1 MNRFNLS
8 AWAIAH
14 RSIVYFLMLAI
25 VVVGIASYL
34 RLGRNEDPTFTI
46 KTMVVQAQWPGA
58 TLEDTLLQ
66 VTERIERKLQETPHL
81 DYLKS
86 YTKAGQSTVFV
97 YLKGSTGPTAVS
109 DTWYQVRKKVHD
121 IEPTLPLGVPPPVC
135 DDEFGDTYGIVY
147 GFTAD
152 GFTHRELRDYVE
164 DIRSRLLQ
172 VPDVAKVNL
181 IGAQPERIYIQF
193 SPAKLA
199 GYGLTPTALTAALQA
214 QNIVVPS
221 GVITTEA
228 EAIKLRV
235 SGALRSEKDVL
246 AVNFAVG
253 ERIIRLA
260 DIAQVQREDA
270 DPPDPIFRINGKPG
284 LGLSISMR
292 DGGDV
297 LALGRNI
304 EQTMQELR
312 ADLPIGI
319 EPIMVADQPETVSKS
334 ISEFME
340 ALWESIAI
348 VLAVSVVSLGLRAG
362 AIVIVS
368 IPLVLAVVFGA
379 MGALGIDLQRI
390 SLGAL
395 IISLGLLVDDAMIT
409 IESMV
414 FRLERGDNKQQ
425 AAVFAYASTAYP
437 RLTGTL
443 VTIAGFLPVGLA
455 RSDAGE
461 YTFSLFAVVALAL
474 LASWVVSGLFA
485 PVVGLA
491 LLRPPK
497 HPHGETLGAPMRLF
511 RRCLVAAMRAKW
523 ITIAV
528 TVALFA
534 AALAGTRLVPEQF
547 FPASDRP
554 ELLVDLKLQDNA
566 SILATRDVA
575 EGVDQLL
582 AADPDIERF
591 STYVGQGAIRFYL
604 PIDVA
609 LPNDFFAQ
617 SVVVTKGLK
626 QREQVR
632 ARLEQA
638 LAARFPE
645 VVARI
650 YPLELGPPVGWPVKY
665 RVSGPDPQ
673 GVRAIALQVADLL
686 GATAGVRNVNFDWVE
701 PARVMRIR
709 IDQDQARQLGL
720 SSQDVALAL
729 NGVVTGTTVTQVRD
743 SIYLIDVVARAEQ
756 AQRNSLELL
765 RSLQIP
771 LSNGRVVPLRQIA
784 TFEYDQEYPIIWR
797 RDRVP
802 DPDGAGR
809 CGAGRAAGDGGS
821 GRAASHR
828 QARGDPAERLSDRDR
843 RLGGGKRQGEG
854 FSAGRRSCNGAG
866 GAHHSDLPVAELP
879 ARAAGAERGAA
890 RAHRRGGGLAAGAGS
905 SRLCR
910 DPRRTGAGRHD
921 RAKFGHPDRPDRAR
935 KGGGHASMGRGGHR
949 RDPPHPSDPAHRVGR
964 HTRDDSDRA
973 DRLLG
978 PHGVRHHRWA
988 GGGDSADP
996 DLPARPVCRLVQD
1009 RRTCSRHRPS
1019 RAVRGSGTC
1028 LRGEYGVTYIRI
1040 RKGNVMTQ
1048 ASEDLSVAKLFA
1060 EREER
1065 RRRDQEAAERFQRRK
1080 KKSWPHTSSGSRTST

>member
-97 YLKGSTGPTAVS
+97 YLKGSTGPTAVL

-221 GVITTEA
+221 GVITTDA

-312 ADLPIGI
+312 ADLQIGI
-319 EPIMVADQPETVSKS
+319 EPIMVANQPETVSKS
-334 ISEFME
+334 INEFME

-379 MGALGIDLQRI
+379 MQALGIDLQRI

-461 YTFSLFAVVALAL
+461 YTFSLFAVVTLAL
-474 LASWVVSGLFA
+474 LSSWVVSGLFA

-511 RRCLVAAMRAKW
+511 RRCLVVAMRAKW
-523 ITIAV
+523 ITIAA

-638 LAARFPE
+638 LTTHFPE

-673 GVRAIALQVADLL
+673 GVRSISLQVADLL

-756 AQRNSLELL
+756 VQRTSLESL

-771 LSNGRVVPLRQIA
+771 FSNGRVVPLRQIA
-784 TFEYDQEYPIIWR
+784 TFEYDREYPIVWR
-797 RDRVP
+797 RNRVP
-802 DPDGAGR
+802 TLTVQADVVPGVLPATAVQAAQPRIDKLAATLPNGYRIATGGSVEESGKAKASVLAVVPAMVLVVLIILIFQLQSFQR
-809 CGAGRAAGDGGS
+809 VLLVLSVAPLGLIGVVAALLLAQAPLGFVAILGVLALGGMIARNSVILIDQIERERAAGMHPWDAVVT
-821 GRAASHR
+821 AALHR
-828 QARGDPAERLSDRDR
+828 TRPILLTASAAT
-843 RLGGGKRQGEG
+843 LGMIPIAPTVFWGPMA
-854 FSAGRRSCNGAG
+854 FAII
-866 GAHHSDLPVAELP
+866 
-879 ARAAGAERGAA
+879 
-890 RAHRRGGGLAAGAGS
+890 GGLAVATVLTLIFLPALYVAWFRIAEPAAGTA
-905 SRLCR
+905 
-910 DPRRTGAGRHD
+910 PVEQAEV
-921 RAKFGHPDRPDRAR
+921 
-935 KGGGHASMGRGGHR
+935 
-949 RDPPHPSDPAHRVGR
+949 PAH
-964 HTRDDSDRA
+964 A
-973 DRLLG
+973 
-978 PHGVRHHRWA
+978 
-988 GGGDSADP
+988 
-996 DLPARPVCRLVQD
+996 
-1009 RRTCSRHRPS
+1009 
-1019 RAVRGSGTC
+1019 
-1028 LRGEYGVTYIRI
+1028 
-1040 RKGNVMTQ
+1040 
-1048 ASEDLSVAKLFA
+1048 
-1060 EREER
+1060 
-1065 RRRDQEAAERFQRRK
+1065 
-1080 KKSWPHTSSGSRTST
+1080 